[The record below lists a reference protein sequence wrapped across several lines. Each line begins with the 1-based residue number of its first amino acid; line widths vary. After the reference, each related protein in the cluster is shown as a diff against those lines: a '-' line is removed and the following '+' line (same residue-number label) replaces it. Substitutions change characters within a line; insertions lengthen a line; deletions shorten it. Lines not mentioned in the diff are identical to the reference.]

1 MRFIRFRN
9 RTLKGLVLW
18 GLMLLLMG
26 PGDLFDGVV
35 FAEER
40 IGHGKTVV
48 LSKQDSG
55 KRIDEKAGEV
65 VQVELEAMGTA
76 GYQWFVGSLDQ
87 DMLKLVSE
95 ETKVLHPGRIGA
107 PVLTVWK
114 FEVIK
119 EGTTEI
125 RMDHYRSW
133 EGKEYSTDH
142 FEVRIKIGP

>member
-1 MRFIRFRN
+1 MRFVRFRKRVVN
-9 RTLKGLVLW
+9 GFVLW
-18 GLMLLLMG
+18 GLMLFLMG
-26 PGDLFDGVV
+26 SWNLHGEVAC
-35 FAEER
+35 AEER
-40 IGHGKTVV
+40 IGDGKTVV

-55 KRIDEKAGEV
+55 KRIDVKAGEV

-95 ETKVLHPGRIGA
+95 EAKVLHPGRIGA

>member
-18 GLMLLLMG
+18 GLMLLSMG

-40 IGHGKTVV
+40 IGDGKTVV

-55 KRIDEKAGEV
+55 KQIDVKTREV

-76 GYQWFVGSLDQ
+76 GYQWFVENLDQ
-87 DMLKLVSE
+87 DILRLVSE
-95 ETKVLHPGRIGA
+95 ETKVLQPERLGA
-107 PVLTVWK
+107 PVLMIWK

-119 EGTTEI
+119 EGTTEM

-133 EGKEYSTDH
+133 EGKEHPTDH
-142 FEVRIKIGP
+142 FEVTLNIGR

>member
-1 MRFIRFRN
+1 MGFVRFRN

-18 GLMLLLMG
+18 GLMLLSMG
-26 PGDLFDGVV
+26 PGDLFEGVV

-40 IGHGKTVV
+40 IGDGKTVV

-55 KRIDEKAGEV
+55 KQIDVKTREV

-87 DMLKLVSE
+87 DILKLVSE
-95 ETKVLHPGRIGA
+95 ETKVLHPGRLGA
-107 PVLTVWK
+107 PVLMIWK
-114 FEVIK
+114 FEMIK

-125 RMDHYRSW
+125 KMNHYRSW
-133 EGKEYSTDH
+133 EGKEHSTDH
-142 FEVRIKIGP
+142 FEVRIKIDR